1 MFYKLFRTPCPAERA
16 ESTVECGGTQ
26 RPAGVE
32 RERDEGDTS
41 VTRDISESEYEVR
54 DGHMALFMYYALLSV
69 CAQRASRT
77 QSDLDGLWT
86 PKVAKLTPSP

>member
-1 MFYKLFRTPCPAERA
+1 MRRDPE
-16 ESTVECGGTQ
+16 

-69 CAQRASRT
+69 RAQRASPHTERP
-77 QSDLDGLWT
+77 G
-86 PKVAKLTPSP
+86 PVARAVDAEGREKLTPSP